1 MFLHVEPSSSFAD
14 IKKRIAANFN
24 MDSSAIMLVAND
36 KVSTEPKHSNQ
47 QLLYTLVIPTYR
59 LVSLLLP
66 SDYSTADADANCCW
80 KYLYSSHS
88 YCRNGN

>member
-36 KVSTEPKHSNQ
+36 KVSTTPKYPILKPLPLLYIVSTSRLTSLLHSTDDSSSAAVVTCCCKHS
-47 QLLYTLVIPTYR
+47 Y
-59 LVSLLLP
+59 
-66 SDYSTADADANCCW
+66 
-80 KYLYSSHS
+80 
-88 YCRNGN
+88 

>member
-36 KVSTEPKHSNQ
+36 KVS
-47 QLLYTLVIPTYR
+47 
-59 LVSLLLP
+59 
-66 SDYSTADADANCCW
+66 A
-80 KYLYSSHS
+80 
-88 YCRNGN
+88 

>member
-36 KVSTEPKHSNQ
+36 KVSTQPKHLIPLHYFYRFNLSIDFSSS
-47 QLLYTLVIPTYR
+47 LY
-59 LVSLLLP
+59 
-66 SDYSTADADANCCW
+66 
-80 KYLYSSHS
+80 
-88 YCRNGN
+88 